1 MRLWIERALLFAGL
15 ILLGIWGGVEIASRA
30 WQAWESH
37 VFDREVHDRAVTG
50 REARATSPNPQ
61 PPAPKPAAPR
71 PKKGDILGRLS
82 IPRLDVSTMVR
93 EGDDDG
99 VLSLAAGHI
108 PSTALPGQ
116 NGNMAV
122 AGHRDTIF
130 RALKDIRKNDVIR
143 FETVTGSHDYVVDT
157 TNIVAPDDVD
167 VLRSGKDPQLTL
179 VTCYPFYY
187 VGAAPKR
194 FIVSAH
200 EVSGA
205 PSQPEINQV
214 SEERAE
220 PRKVSST
227 DDSVTSR
234 SIPARQPSRA
244 ALQSSVRPVASQAS
258 FSRTSFRQT
267 TDDDPQ
273 SVRFEIVSGHSAEI
287 APGLSLGIS
296 GARNGHADGWMW
308 IMPDRRSV
316 VFKNQGVGRPLVFF
330 QDGERRELTLTR
342 AASDA
347 VSGSVYLG
355 SD

>member
-1 MRLWIERALLFAGL
+1 MRRWIEQVLLFTGL
-15 ILLGIWGGVEIASRA
+15 TLLGMWGGVEIASRA
-30 WQAWESH
+30 WQAWQSH
-37 VFDREVHDRAVTG
+37 VFDQQVHDQQ
-50 REARATSPNPQ
+50 ARSTSPTPRA
-61 PPAPKPAAPR
+61 PAPKNPT
-71 PKKGDILGRLS
+71 PKKGDVLGRLS

-108 PSTALPGQ
+108 PGTALPGQ

-130 RALKDIRKNDVIR
+130 RALKEIRKDDVIR

-157 TNIVAPDDVD
+157 TNIVMPDDVD
-167 VLRSGKDPQLTL
+167 VLRSGKRPQLTL

-200 EVSGA
+200 EVSD
-205 PSQPEINQV
+205 PPLRPEARQV
-214 SEERAE
+214 SEERAVPKNISSNQDDIV
-220 PRKVSST
+220 PRST
-227 DDSVTSR
+227 
-234 SIPARQPSRA
+234 PARQSNQPGIE
-244 ALQSSVRPVASQAS
+244 SSVRPVVSRAS
-258 FSRTSFRQT
+258 FSPASSRQT

-287 APGLSLGIS
+287 GPGLSLGIS
-296 GARNGHADGWMW
+296 DARNGRADGWIW

-316 VFKNQGVGRPLVFF
+316 VFKNQGIGRPLVFF
-330 QDGERRELTLTR
+330 QDGARRELTLTR
-342 AASDA
+342 ASSDA
-347 VSGSVYLG
+347 VSGSIYLG

>member
-1 MRLWIERALLFAGL
+1 MRRWIERLLLFTGL
-15 ILLGIWGGVEIASRA
+15 ILLGMWGGVEIASTV
-30 WQAWESH
+30 WQAWQNR
-37 VFDREVHDRAVTG
+37 VFNQEVQD
-50 REARATSPNPQ
+50 REARSTSPGPKA
-61 PPAPKPAAPR
+61 PAPKIPAL
-71 PKKGDILGRLS
+71 KKGDILGRLS

-108 PSTALPGQ
+108 PGTALPGQ

-130 RALKDIRKNDVIR
+130 RALKEIRKDDVIR
-143 FETVTGSHDYVVDT
+143 FETVTGSHDYVVDA
-157 TNIVAPDDVD
+157 TNIVMPDDVD
-167 VLRSGKDPQLTL
+167 VLRSGKRPQLTL

-200 EVSGA
+200 EVTDA
-205 PSQPEINQV
+205 PSRPEIRQV
-214 SEERAE
+214 REERAIPHKAATPGE
-220 PRKVSST
+220 V
-227 DDSVTSR
+227 
-234 SIPARQPSRA
+234 PARHPSPA
-244 ALQSSVRPVASQAS
+244 ATESWGAPEAPLAS
-258 FSRTSFRQT
+258 FSKASF
-267 TDDDPQ
+267 DDARG
-273 SVRFEIVSGHSAEI
+273 VRFEIVSGHSAEI
-287 APGLSLGIS
+287 APGISLGIS
-296 GARNGHADGWMW
+296 GARDGRADGWMW
-308 IMPDRRSV
+308 LMPDRRSV

-342 AASDA
+342 ASSDA